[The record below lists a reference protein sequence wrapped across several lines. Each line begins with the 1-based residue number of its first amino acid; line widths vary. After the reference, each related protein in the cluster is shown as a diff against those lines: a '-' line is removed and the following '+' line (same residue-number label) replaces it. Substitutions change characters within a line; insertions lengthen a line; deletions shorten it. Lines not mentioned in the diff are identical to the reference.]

1 MPLLPLANGFQ
12 RNAKME
18 YVLKRKKKIKKRIKK
33 SRIQRRSPN
42 LIPWEEVARK
52 KMRSETF
59 FPSFTARNTFCKSKF
74 RQEESTINGIPYNI
88 RDKSILLKIIDG
100 TETEVSEYPWMASL
114 QLSGLPVCHHF
125 FFFNF
130 SAKLNLFSGDHFC
143 GGSLISNQWVVTA
156 AHCLEFGNVRDFL
169 SRLTISLSD
178 HDLTEKSET
187 RNIIRHVKEVCTYK
201 FFENC
206 LTGIFFFS

>member
-18 YVLKRKKKIKKRIKK
+18 YVSKRKKKIKKRIKK

-114 QLSGLPVCHHF
+114 QLSGLPS

-130 SAKLNLFSGDHFC
+130 SAKLI
-143 GGSLISNQWVVTA
+143 LIP
-156 AHCLEFGNVRDFL
+156 
-169 SRLTISLSD
+169 
-178 HDLTEKSET
+178 
-187 RNIIRHVKEVCTYK
+187 
-201 FFENC
+201 
-206 LTGIFFFS
+206 IFN